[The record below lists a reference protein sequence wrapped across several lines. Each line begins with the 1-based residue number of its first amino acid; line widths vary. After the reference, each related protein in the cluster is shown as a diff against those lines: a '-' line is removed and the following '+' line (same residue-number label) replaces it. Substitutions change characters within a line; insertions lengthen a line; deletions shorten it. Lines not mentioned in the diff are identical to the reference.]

1 MRSTFWL
8 SIGLLAIALS
18 ACGLT
23 PSLPAADTEGDA
35 TQVAASPTATEVP
48 TPAAEASAKPSPSVI
63 PTTLPT
69 LLPEESPPAG
79 AELEFSTDF
88 SRHSVPYSEILS
100 GGPPKDGIPAID
112 DPKFVSVEEADEWLE
127 SQEPVVLVQV
137 EDDARAYPIQI
148 FMWHEIVNDTIGGV
162 PVTVTYCPLCNTGV
176 AFERTFDGQVLDF
189 GTTGRLR
196 YSNLI
201 MYDRQ
206 TETWWQ
212 QATGEAIAGE
222 FTGRQLTFVPAS
234 MISWDDFKATYP
246 DGKVLSRDTGYSRNY
261 GRNPYTGYDDVNR
274 SPFLYVGPETPGTLP
289 PMARVVTVD
298 LNGEAVGYPYDVLQ
312 EVHVVNDTV
321 GGVPIVVLWAPG
333 TASALDAG
341 SVAGGDDVG
350 AATTFSRE
358 LDGQTLTFVFD
369 GDRIVD
375 EQTGTEWDVLGQA
388 VSGSLAG
395 SQLTPVVSINHFWFS
410 WAAFRPETRV
420 YSPNQPTSAVLSTTS
435 ESESSA
441 LAPDFDIIVYQGED
455 VLGGQKVRFSEV
467 LAQGKPVVVDWWAG
481 LCPICRA
488 EMPKLE
494 EAYNRYGDRVLF
506 IGVDIG
512 PFVGLGSEEDG
523 RALLDELGITF
534 PAGATPDATVMR
546 DYRILG
552 TPTTIFLKPNG
563 EVTRRRA
570 GILTED
576 QLNEFI
582 ETLIEASASS

>member
-1 MRSTFWL
+1 MRLTFWL
-8 SIGLLAIALS
+8 SIGLLALALS
-18 ACGLT
+18 ACGPTL
-23 PSLPAADTEGDA
+23 SLPPAGAEGDA
-35 TQVAASPTATEVP
+35 TQVPASPTATEVL
-48 TPAAEASAKPSPSVI
+48 TPEAEASATPSPSAI
-63 PTTLPT
+63 PTTPPT
-69 LLPEESPPAG
+69 LLPEESPPVG
-79 AELEFSTDF
+79 AESQFSTDF
-88 SRHSVPYSEILS
+88 SKHSVPYSEILS

-112 DPKFVSVEEADEWLE
+112 EPQFVSVEEADGWLE
-127 SQEPVVLVQV
+127 PQEPVVLAQV
-137 EDDARAYPIQI
+137 GDDARAYPIQI

-162 PVTVTYCPLCNTGV
+162 PVTVTFCPLCNTGV

-196 YSNLI
+196 FSNLI

-212 QATGEAIAGE
+212 QATGEGIAGE
-222 FTGRQLTFVPAS
+222 FAGRQLTFVPAS
-234 MISWDDFKATYP
+234 MISWADFKATYP
-246 DGKVLSRDTGYSRNY
+246 DGTVLSRETGYSRDY

-341 SVAGGDDVG
+341 SVAGGEDVG

-388 VSGSLAG
+388 VSGPLAG

-410 WAAFRPETRV
+410 WVAFRPETRV
-420 YSPNQPTSAVLSTTS
+420 YSADQGTSAAPSPVP
-435 ESESSA
+435 ESSE
-441 LAPDFDIIVYQGED
+441 LTSDFEITVYQGED
-455 VLGGQKVRFSEV
+455 VLGGQSVRFSEV
-467 LAQGKPVVVDWWAG
+467 LAQGKPVVLNMWAG
-481 LCPICRA
+481 LCPICRT
-488 EMPKLE
+488 EMPELQ
-494 EAYNRYGDRVLF
+494 EAYEKYGDRVLF

-512 PFVGLGSEEDG
+512 PFVGLGSKKEAL
-523 RALLDELGITF
+523 ALLDELEITY
-534 PAGATPDATVMR
+534 PAGTTSDATVMR
-546 DYRILG
+546 DYKVLG
-552 TPTTIFLKPNG
+552 TPANYFLKPDGEIIQQWNG
-563 EVTRRRA
+563 F
-570 GILTED
+570 LTGD
-576 QLNEFI
+576 QLNGHI
-582 ETLIEASASS
+582 EALLEASAIS

>member
-1 MRSTFWL
+1 MRLTFWL
-8 SIGLLAIALS
+8 SIGLLALVALS
-18 ACGLT
+18 ACGLALSG
-23 PSLPAADTEGDA
+23 PPADAERDA
-35 TQVAASPTATEVP
+35 TPFDYAHDEQVPASPTATEVP
-48 TPAAEASAKPSPSVI
+48 TPTAEASATPSTLLRTGPSPTAI
-63 PTTLPT
+63 PTIPPT

-79 AELEFSTDF
+79 AESQFSTDF
-88 SRHSVPYSEILS
+88 SKHSVPYSEILS

-112 DPKFVSVEEADEWLE
+112 DPKFVGVEEADAWLQP
-127 SQEPVVLVQV
+127 QEPVVLVQV
-137 EDDARAYPIQI
+137 GDDTRAYPIQI
-148 FMWHEIVNDTIGGV
+148 LMWHEIVNDTLGGV
-162 PVTVTYCPLCNTGV
+162 PVTVTFCPLCNTGV

-196 YSNLI
+196 FSNLI

-234 MISWDDFKATYP
+234 MISWADFKATYP
-246 DGKVLSRDTGYSRNY
+246 DGKVLSRETGYSRDY

-274 SPFLYVGPETPGTLP
+274 SPFLYRGPETPGTLP

-312 EVHVVNDTV
+312 EVRVVNDTI

-369 GDRIVD
+369 GDRILD
-375 EQTGTEWDVLGQA
+375 EQTGSEWDVLGQA

-420 YSPNQPTSAVLSTTS
+420 YSPDQPTSAAPPSTTLRQGS
-435 ESESSA
+435 GQGSGHRSPVPESSE
-441 LAPDFDIIVYQGED
+441 LTSDF
-455 VLGGQKVRFSEV
+455 
-467 LAQGKPVVVDWWAG
+467 
-481 LCPICRA
+481 
-488 EMPKLE
+488 
-494 EAYNRYGDRVLF
+494 
-506 IGVDIG
+506 
-512 PFVGLGSEEDG
+512 
-523 RALLDELGITF
+523 GITVYC
-534 PAGATPDATVMR
+534 P
-546 DYRILG
+546 L
-552 TPTTIFLKPNG
+552 PTEI
-563 EVTRRRA
+563 
-570 GILTED
+570 
-576 QLNEFI
+576 
-582 ETLIEASASS
+582 